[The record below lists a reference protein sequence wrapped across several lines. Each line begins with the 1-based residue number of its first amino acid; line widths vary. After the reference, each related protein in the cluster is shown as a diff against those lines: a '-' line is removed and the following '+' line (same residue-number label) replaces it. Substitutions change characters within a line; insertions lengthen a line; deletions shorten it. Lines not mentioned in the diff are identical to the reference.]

1 MLFPAAMEDTGKL
14 GALLARAC
22 GKDSPSSGTGGAPS
36 AADRERAFEEILR
49 LLSIFVRSSIGTG
62 LRRNR
67 ESVDICQSVAKS
79 LVMDLREGKLEFE
92 NEAALVGYLQTVVRT
107 KLAEA
112 TRHDRALKRGG
123 PMNPGGA
130 HASAAIPV
138 EFAGA
143 SDPTASAN
151 AMEAE
156 AYAAAMSQL
165 SESEQELVRL
175 RKAGLEWDQIS
186 ARLARSS
193 AALRKEWSRM
203 QERLRDQES

>member
-1 MLFPAAMEDTGKL
+1 MESTGKL

-22 GKDSPSSGTGGAPS
+22 GKDSPSTGTGGVGPPS
-36 AADRERAFEEILR
+36 AAERERAFEEILR

-62 LRRNR
+62 LRRTR

-79 LVMDLREGKLEFE
+79 LVMDLRDGKLEFE

-112 TRHDRALKRGG
+112 ARHDRAVKRGG
-123 PMNPGGA
+123 AANPGGA

-151 AMEAE
+151 AIEAE

-165 SESEQELVRL
+165 SESEQDLVRL

-186 ARLARSS
+186 ARLGRSS

-203 QERLRDQES
+203 QERMRGRQE

>member
-1 MLFPAAMEDTGKL
+1 MESTGKL
-14 GALLARAC
+14 GALLAHAC
-22 GKDSPSSGTGGAPS
+22 GKDSPSTGTGGAAPPS
-36 AADRERAFEEILR
+36 AAERERAFEEILR

-79 LVMDLREGKLEFE
+79 LVMDLRDGKLEFE

-112 TRHDRALKRGG
+112 ARHDRALKRGG
-123 PMNPGGA
+123 AANPGGA
-130 HASAAIPV
+130 RASAAIPV

-143 SDPTASAN
+143 ADPTASAN
-151 AMEAE
+151 AIEAE

-186 ARLARSS
+186 ARLGRSS
-193 AALRKEWSRM
+193 AALRKEWSRLQDRM
-203 QERLRDQES
+203 RDPDT